1 MTRLSII
8 VVICAALSLFCYVLG
23 RSHAKTE
30 IITKQIEVVKY
41 VEKKKSAIYSRP
53 HAGRD
58 ALLEL
63 MRQNKL

>member
-1 MTRLSII
+1 MAKTALIFG
-8 VVICAALSLFCYVLG
+8 ICITIFVFSYLLG
-23 RSHAKTE
+23 RSHARTE
-30 IITKQIEVVKY
+30 IVTKQVEVIKY
-41 VEKKKSAIYSRP
+41 VEKKKSAIYSSP